1 MVSLDED
8 MCPAHDSNLKVKL
21 DGVGTLREMYS
32 IQVRTLRVYSNTMVS
47 LDEDMC
53 PAYEFFF
60 EFCKYIGIQLRF

>member
-32 IQVRTLRVYSNTMVS
+32 I
-47 LDEDMC
+47 
-53 PAYEFFF
+53 
-60 EFCKYIGIQLRF
+60 